1 MALTDSRWCR
11 WQGNTANHFKWDHG
25 GEEFISYHWM
35 EGKLQHLPIGQSRC
49 TCTARGA
56 RRTWDLPWDPVK
68 IVKSERIEVVK
79 LSQTINV
86 HVLLITPKHDRQQ
99 NNIEAKRWPGVP
111 GNFPA
116 RVALVMYR
124 TCLDSCPALLIVVWI
139 LLDWSGPLG
148 FWRVLLLFRRFSR
161 IRWCSGCLLGVF
173 CRVMYQVANGWRW
186 GIDPP
191 LVRDIAAK

>member
-86 HVLLITPKHDRQQ
+86 HVLLITPKHDRHQT
-99 NNIEAKRWPGVP
+99 NILRPNDGLGSLEIFQPEWRWSC
-111 GNFPA
+111 
-116 RVALVMYR
+116 

-148 FWRVLLLFRRFSR
+148 FWQVLLLFRRFSR

>member
-86 HVLLITPKHDRQQ
+86 HVLLITPKHDRHQT
-99 NNIEAKRWPGVP
+99 NILRPNDGLGSLEIFQPEWRWSCTVPVLIHVQLCWLLCGSYWIGQGHLDFDGCCCCFAVSPELGGVQ
-111 GNFPA
+111 
-116 RVALVMYR
+116 
-124 TCLDSCPALLIVVWI
+124 
-139 LLDWSGPLG
+139 
-148 FWRVLLLFRRFSR
+148 
-161 IRWCSGCLLGVF
+161 GVF
-173 CRVMYQVANGWRW
+173 WECFAG
-186 GIDPP
+186 
-191 LVRDIAAK
+191 